1 LKTGAAV
8 PPFLPL
14 LLETG
19 DLNMTATLNVT
30 PTGAVKPKLTEKDF
44 TPTGVCIEGA
54 YENDRNAESSDL
66 FKSIIREAYGVQD
79 VIIAHHLV
87 YVTEET
93 RSDGFKYQIV
103 EEVPSADTLIFDHK
117 VAEKLWGAGFKDVL
131 VKLVLEPVETRDALL
146 ASLYAA
152 RKAN

>member
-1 LKTGAAV
+1 
-8 PPFLPL
+8 
-14 LLETG
+14 
-19 DLNMTATLNVT
+19 MTAPLSNVAVT
-30 PTGAVKPKLTEKDF
+30 AAGVVKPKLTDKDF
-44 TPTGVCIEGA
+44 TPTGICLEGA

-66 FKSIIREAYGVQD
+66 FKSIIRESYGVKD

-87 YVTEET
+87 YVREEV
-93 RSDGFKYQIV
+93 RADGFTYSIV

-117 VAEKLWGAGFKDVL
+117 VAEKIWGEGFRDVL

-146 ASLYAA
+146 ATLYAA